1 MKVSANPVVPTS
13 NFYEHLPAAQNKAS
27 VIDIL
32 CRQARDSAGR
42 GLREVTGASI
52 LVAKTIGTASE
63 QCFVCRALEE
73 DRHVAQS
80 LVDNFPHNLLVGNGM
95 KINRT
100 PIKTLTTENPDE
112 SNGSKLRY
120 NLFSKYQTN
129 TKKMSFRCD

>member
-1 MKVSANPVVPTS
+1 MPANPVVPTS
-13 NFYEHLPAAQNKAS
+13 NFYEHLPAAKNKAS
-27 VIDIL
+27 VNDIL
-32 CRQARDSAGR
+32 CRQARGSAGR
-42 GLREVTGASI
+42 GLREVTVTSI

-63 QCFVCRALEE
+63 QCFACRALEE

-129 TKKMSFRCD
+129 TKNMSFRCD